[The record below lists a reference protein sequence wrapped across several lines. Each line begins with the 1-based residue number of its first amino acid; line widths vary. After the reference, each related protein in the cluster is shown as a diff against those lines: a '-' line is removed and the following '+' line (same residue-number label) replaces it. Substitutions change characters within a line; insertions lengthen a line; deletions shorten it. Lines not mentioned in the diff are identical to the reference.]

1 MCREMLVLEEREL
14 ACVEV
19 KGKMEGGRLTKP
31 GRECVR
37 GKNVWICPR
46 VLARVVVHVSEWERD
61 RGKASRYTRRE
72 TRRRARAATNS
83 VTTGLSRQSPLQE
96 TQIKADLSSQDL
108 FRALPTG
115 SLDPEAILFP
125 TVPRSV
131 GRDDKEP
138 GVETGPL
145 LSGARVLVC
154 NAQSHLLAWKRSAP
168 VI

>member
-1 MCREMLVLEEREL
+1 MCREMLVLEEKEL

-19 KGKMEGGRLTKP
+19 KGKMEGGRLTEP

-37 GKNVWICPR
+37 GKNVWIRRSCVGTR
-46 VLARVVVHVSEWERD
+46 GRARVRVGERKGG
-61 RGKASRYTRRE
+61 RRTRQSQ
-72 TRRRARAATNS
+72 AATNS
-83 VTTGLSRQSPLQE
+83 VTTGPSRQSPLQE

-115 SLDPEAILFP
+115 SHDPEAVLFP

-145 LSGARVLVC
+145 LSGAHVLVC
-154 NAQSHLLAWKRSAP
+154 NTHSDVPARKCSAQVL
-168 VI
+168 

>member
-1 MCREMLVLEEREL
+1 M
-14 ACVEV
+14 
-19 KGKMEGGRLTKP
+19 
-31 GRECVR
+31 
-37 GKNVWICPR
+37 CPR
-46 VLARVVVHVSEWERD
+46 EKRGGIRGRARVRVGEEKR
-61 RGKASRYTRRE
+61 REEKEAKRARYT
-72 TRRRARAATNS
+72 ARGYTNS

-115 SLDPEAILFP
+115 SRDPEAILFP
-125 TVPRSV
+125 TVLRSV

-138 GVETGPL
+138 EVETGPL

-154 NAQSHLLAWKRSAP
+154 DAHSDLLAWKCCAQ

>member
-1 MCREMLVLEEREL
+1 MCGFAVVCWH
-14 ACVEV
+14 AWSCTCPS
-19 KGKMEGGRLTKP
+19 GKEK
-31 GRECVR
+31 EA
-37 GKNVWICPR
+37 K
-46 VLARVVVHVSEWERD
+46 RD
-61 RGKASRYTRRE
+61 RYTQ
-72 TRRRARAATNS
+72 RRATNG

-131 GRDDKEP
+131 GRDDKGAE
-138 GVETGPL
+138 VETGPL
-145 LSGARVLVC
+145 LSGACVLVC
-154 NAQSHLLAWKRSAP
+154 NTHSDLLAWKCSAR